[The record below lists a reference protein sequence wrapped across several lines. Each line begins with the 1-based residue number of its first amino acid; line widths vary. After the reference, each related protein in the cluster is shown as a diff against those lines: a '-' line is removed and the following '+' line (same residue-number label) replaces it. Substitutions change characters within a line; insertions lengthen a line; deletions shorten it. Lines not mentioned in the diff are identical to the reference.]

1 MSIPLNKDNTT
12 DRRPF
17 LAEILPPTGRLARC
31 LIFFVVVL
39 LFLFHSL
46 PAQQPAD
53 KPAPSLVRFE
63 SSDLLFL
70 GLSDTNTPARYETRN
85 GYSLV
90 AIPCQGSAPPRYYR
104 FAIVVPNALER
115 DLLDDSADG
124 TWQRWDIVS
133 AALVAE
139 GLSDRQ
145 QVDAYRNHI
154 ASVVRR
160 ELPSSGEPASSRPD
174 DRFVQTVFETLHGK
188 LLTGKYDV
196 GCTHL
201 ARAIDTGDF
210 NCVSATV
217 LFHAMARQ
225 AGLDVCGLEMRGH
238 ALSRVRVGRQVI
250 DLETTCPHWF
260 HLSESERGKPVNAGY
275 DTAWSAARRQTPP
288 LSDRPLSG
296 RSSNAARPSD
306 QGKQATHLVSTDP
319 ADLPPTLPPHETPGT
334 FREISDVQLIATI
347 YYNRGVDELTAG
359 RFSTAAVANI
369 KALQLDPQNE
379 NAWRNL
385 MATLN
390 NWAIALAS
398 RGDYLNAAQ
407 LLDEGRLIND
417 DYELFR
423 ANQVHTFYH
432 WIVDADEHRDY
443 DRALTLLRLAEDRLP
458 NQVHLRYLNYTVRRK
473 MANAWIASQEDRKAF
488 EQFDLAA
495 EIAPNGVD
503 AVEAEIVDMTRQ
515 IRHLIDN
522 RKLSR
527 AVWLIDRAWER
538 HATVQ
543 TSGFGFQAS
552 GESSGNPSPSPK
564 PSSFALPIPVAPEVS
579 PIFSGPIVL
588 DDEETVPDTR
598 IVVLPKPPASELSV
612 VGTDSAI
619 AARQTNERPIRP
631 ERLTTAGPSDKPVK
645 PELLEQLRTLRA
657 DAVVAWAGESLK
669 QRDYPE
675 AVRRLTIGEPS
686 RDQFSNEQVRLLR
699 QTYSDWADAL
709 RSENRHT
716 EAQTVLKLA
725 ADSPYLGQ

>member
-1 MSIPLNKDNTT
+1 MSIPLKKENPIGRTPSVT
-12 DRRPF
+12 DIFP
-17 LAEILPPTGRLARC
+17 LAGRFSLCLAFFV
-31 LIFFVVVL
+31 LIFLFV
-39 LFLFHSL
+39 FNSL
-46 PAQQPAD
+46 SAQQPGGQHVSQLA
-53 KPAPSLVRFE
+53 RFE
-63 SSDLLFL
+63 SRDVLFL
-70 GLSDTNTPARYETRN
+70 GLSGTGIPAQQEIWD

-90 AIPCQGSAPPRYYR
+90 AIPCQGNTPTSPRYYR
-104 FAIVVPNALER
+104 FAVAIPNALER
-115 DLLDDSADG
+115 DLLDDSTGG

-139 GLSDRQ
+139 GLSDRH
-145 QVDAYRNHI
+145 QVDTYRNKI
-154 ASVVRR
+154 TSVVQKA
-160 ELPSSGEPASSRPD
+160 LPSNVENTPPQHSERY
-174 DRFVQTVFETLHGK
+174 VQTVFETLHGK

-201 ARAIDTGDF
+201 AQAIDTGDF

-238 ALSRVRVGRQVI
+238 ALSRVRVGQQVI

-260 HLSESERGKPVNAGY
+260 HLSENERRKPVNPINAGY
-275 DTAWSAARRQTPP
+275 DTAWSVARRQTPQLP
-288 LSDRPLSG
+288 LSSQSPGSA
-296 RSSNAARPSD
+296 RSLVN
-306 QGKQATHLVSTDP
+306 GKQMPAPTTTDFATTD
-319 ADLPPTLPPHETPGT
+319 AANLPPTLPPNEVPGT

-359 RFSTAAVANI
+359 RFSASAAANI

-379 NAWRNL
+379 NARRNL

-398 RGDYLNAAQ
+398 EKDYLNAAQ

-423 ANQVHTFYH
+423 ANQIHAYYH
-432 WIVDADEHRDY
+432 WIADTVQRNDY
-443 DRALTLLRLAEDRLP
+443 DRALTLLQLAEDRLP
-458 NQVHLRYLNYTVRRK
+458 NQVNLRYLNYTVRRK
-473 MANAWIASQEDRKAF
+473 MANAWIASREDRRAF

-495 EIAPNGVD
+495 EIAPNGIN
-503 AVEAEIVDMTRQ
+503 AVEAEIVDMTHQ
-515 IRHLIDN
+515 VRHLIDG

-527 AVWLIDRAWER
+527 AIWLIDRELER

-543 TSGFGFQAS
+543 AS
-552 GESSGNPSPSPK
+552 GERAMSIPNAPQWSPLFSS
-564 PSSFALPIPVAPEVS
+564 
-579 PIFSGPIVL
+579 PIVL
-588 DDEETVPDTR
+588 EDDETSSDTP
-598 IVVLPKPPASELSV
+598 IVVVSKPSATELPV
-612 VGTDSAI
+612 TGTRSHTVARPDS
-619 AARQTNERPIRP
+619 ERPVTP
-631 ERLTTAGPSDKPVK
+631 KRLTTARQPVK
-645 PELLEQLRTLRA
+645 PELFEELRTLRT
-657 DAVVAWAGESLK
+657 DAVVAWAGEPFK

-686 RDQFSNEQVRLLR
+686 RDMFSQEQTQLLR
-699 QTYSDWADAL
+699 HIYDDWATAL
-709 RSENRHT
+709 RSENRHA